1 MIDSTSN
8 SLPSPFKT
16 MALPITS
23 PNSKLSLTS
32 PKRGQ
37 KREEGWKEV
46 VRRLAVVLCC
56 LFTLQPFT
64 RFSSF
69 TLYARICRRKM
80 SFFLIQ
86 HQTCFD
92 LWVSV
97 DVNYNPQF
105 PSARIESWIMKCH
118 CFLLKIKEAVCASLC
133 RVSDHGQRRLQHHSH
148 PGRDGSSHWRRQTE
162 GQERGEDDHHKVQ
175 MMPSGGQQ
183 TEIQL

>member
-56 LFTLQPFT
+56 LFTLQPSQGFQVLLYLHAYVEEK
-64 RFSSF
+64 RF
-69 TLYARICRRKM
+69 
-80 SFFLIQ
+80 FFIQ

-92 LWVSV
+92 LWMSV

-105 PSARIESWIMKCH
+105 PVCQNRKMNNEMSLLPFEDQRSCLCQPLSCLGSWAE
-118 CFLLKIKEAVCASLC
+118 EAATS
-133 RVSDHGQRRLQHHSH
+133 Q
-148 PGRDGSSHWRRQTE
+148 
-162 GQERGEDDHHKVQ
+162 
-175 MMPSGGQQ
+175 PSR
-183 TEIQL
+183 T